1 MNKNLSSRF
10 FVVIHAQHMID
21 DDMAFGHV
29 VGETKKIFD
38 AGASGVFLIPDYENE
53 SNGYSKRATTEDL
66 FFYYLELKKIF
77 PTFPIGVN
85 FLKRFETMD
94 SALIEKVNEKDFNMI
109 QSDGSFAKVIPFKQK
124 VQTEFFTGLAFKYSK
139 YESASGE
146 ELKRLCGN
154 IPKFEN
160 VIPTTSGAATGK
172 AADYGKIKE
181 IRSYINPNQRLGI
194 ASGITEDNVQS
205 FLEAGVTDFLV
216 ATSLIETNFRGFDI
230 LNTEKIKLL
239 AEKILG

>member
-1 MNKNLSSRF
+1 MNKNLSLCF
-10 FVVIHAQHMID
+10 FVVIHAQHRID

-53 SNGYSKRATTEDL
+53 SNGYSKRATPEDL
-66 FFYYLELKKIF
+66 FFYYSELKKIF
-77 PTFPIGVN
+77 PDFPVGVN

-94 SALIEKVNEKDFNMI
+94 SVLIERIKERNFNMI
-109 QSDGSFAKVIPFKQK
+109 QSDGSFAKVIPFEEKG
-124 VQTEFFTGLAFKYSK
+124 QTQFFTGLAFKYSK

-146 ELKRLCGN
+146 KLKRLCES

-160 VIPTTSGAATGK
+160 VIPTTSGVATGQ
-172 AADYGKIKE
+172 AADYGKIRE
-181 IRSYINPNQRLGI
+181 IRSCLNPNQRLGI
-194 ASGITEDNVQS
+194 ASGITKENVEG

-216 ATSLIETNFRGFDI
+216 ATSLIETNFKGFDI
-230 LNTEKIKLL
+230 LNAEKIKAL
-239 AEKILG
+239 AGKILG